1 MAVDKNGK
9 KLPRGISY
17 RESDDRYVGR
27 FMYNFERFSVYGKT
41 VKEAVKKLEQLKYEV
56 KHNLYFK
63 ETDVTFDT
71 WFDTWIKTYKKPS
84 VKAGT
89 IDLYVQ
95 SYHCYIRP
103 KFGKRRLRDV
113 RNDQIQEFYNS
124 MGEKGYSR
132 NTLEVCRA
140 VLNGMYT
147 VAIRNEMLQ
156 KNPVAHAILPKDSRQ
171 QSVKVLTLSEQKI
184 FLEYAKDNVYYPI
197 YEIALFTGMRSGELR
212 GLQWSDIDFDKEIIH
227 VTHSLLYLNHIGY
240 CLGDTKTEN
249 SVRDIPMLDNVK
261 RILKELHA
269 KRFAK
274 YQKNGIITIRNDEFS
289 DLIFTSPS
297 GRPINRDRF
306 KAEISRVVARIQE
319 DYKEF
324 PHVTPHMFRHS
335 FATRSIEQGI
345 PPKVLQTIMGHKSL
359 TTTMEI
365 YAHVLPNTKAE
376 EMKKLRSLLS

>member
-1 MAVDKNGK
+1 M
-9 KLPRGISY
+9 
-17 RESDDRYVGR
+17 
-27 FMYNFERFSVYGKT
+27 
-41 VKEAVKKLEQLKYEV
+41 
-56 KHNLYFK
+56 
-63 ETDVTFDT
+63 
-71 WFDTWIKTYKKPS
+71 
-84 VKAGT
+84 
-89 IDLYVQ
+89 
-95 SYHCYIRP
+95 
-103 KFGKRRLRDV
+103 
-113 RNDQIQEFYNS
+113 
-124 MGEKGYSR
+124 
-132 NTLEVCRA
+132 
-140 VLNGMYT
+140 
-147 VAIRNEMLQ
+147 
-156 KNPVAHAILPKDSRQ
+156 
-171 QSVKVLTLSEQKI
+171 
-184 FLEYAKDNVYYPI
+184 
-197 YEIALFTGMRSGELR
+197 
-212 GLQWSDIDFDKEIIH
+212 
-227 VTHSLLYLNHIGY
+227 
-240 CLGDTKTEN
+240 
-249 SVRDIPMLDNVK
+249 RDIPMLDNVK

-376 EMKKLRSLLS
+376 EMKKLRSSLS